1 MLYNDLGPADL
12 ANPSGILVTTTA
24 NAAPE
29 PSAWA
34 MMIVGFLLSASWPI
48 GARDEAQLHLGA
60 CLDNSGLWWRR
71 LLELDFVCL

>member
-1 MLYNDLGPADL
+1 MISVLPDL

-34 MMIVGFLLSASWPI
+34 MMIVGFLGVGFMAI
-48 GARDEAQLHLGA
+48 GARD
-60 CLDNSGLWWRR
+60 
-71 LLELDFVCL
+71 